1 MDGGTL
7 VRDTGG
13 RGGAGAGKKT
23 IRYQCYGNSTQ
34 ANTKWLQDS
43 RDDAVQL
50 EHQVVALLPSPSA
63 ELQLFVVAVLQL
75 LLLVVAVRI
84 EKARSVRM
92 KIGSFCLLVM
102 FRLRYLLN

>member
-7 VRDTGG
+7 DRDTGG

-50 EHQVVALLPSPSA
+50 EHQVVALFPPTSA
-63 ELQLFVVAVLQL
+63 VLQLLLVAVLQL

-84 EKARSVRM
+84 EEARSVRM
-92 KIGSFCLLVM
+92 KIGSFW

>member
-1 MDGGTL
+1 MEGLLIEILEAEWAL
-7 VRDTGG
+7 VL
-13 RGGAGAGKKT
+13 KKK
-23 IRYQCYGNSTQ
+23 RYQCYGNSTKTD
-34 ANTKWLQDS
+34 TKWLEDS

-50 EHQVVALLPSPSA
+50 EHQVVALLPSTSA

-92 KIGSFCLLVM
+92 KIGSFW

>member
-7 VRDTGG
+7 DRDTGG
-13 RGGAGAGKKT
+13 RVGAGAGKNVTNVTEIVCTKT
-23 IRYQCYGNSTQ
+23 D
-34 ANTKWLQDS
+34 TKWLQDS

-63 ELQLFVVAVLQL
+63 VLQLFLVAVLQL
-75 LLLVVAVRI
+75 LLHVVAVRI

-92 KIGSFCLLVM
+92 KIGS
-102 FRLRYLLN
+102 

>member
-13 RGGAGAGKKT
+13 RGGAGAGKK
-23 IRYQCYGNSTQ
+23 RYQCYGNSTKTD
-34 ANTKWLQDS
+34 TKWLEDS

-50 EHQVVALLPSPSA
+50 EHQVVALLPSTSA
-63 ELQLFVVAVLQL
+63 VLQLFLVAVLQL

-92 KIGSFCLLVM
+92 KKGSFW
-102 FRLRYLLN
+102 